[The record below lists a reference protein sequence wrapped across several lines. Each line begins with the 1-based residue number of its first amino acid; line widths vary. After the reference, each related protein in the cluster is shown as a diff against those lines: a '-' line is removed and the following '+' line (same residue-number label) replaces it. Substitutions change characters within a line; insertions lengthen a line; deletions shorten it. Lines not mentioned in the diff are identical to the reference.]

1 MNKKTIITVLLAL
14 VAMAGHGQIH
24 YRIEGNIGM
33 PEFTGALK
41 IYDIVSL
48 NTIDTVEIVK
58 GEIIPVEGDI
68 PEMVWCTMNEIESN
82 DSISSQGVSLGWLF
96 LADGTTRVEGIKDTW
111 LQFSGT
117 PICEDIKGFIQE
129 RDSVVQEEGQSA
141 YDWVSAR
148 GEVCQKYI
156 SRHTND
162 VYGLCLLINDGY
174 NYMKPDAWLKL
185 YEQINDEYLARN
197 RTFLTKSIAE
207 YINKRKAKMASTLD
221 TNVGSHFAD
230 FAVEYNG
237 RTTRLS
243 DYVGRGQ
250 YVIADFWASWCGPCR
265 AGIPTLI
272 ENYNRYKEQGLI
284 VIGIACSDKPDA
296 SLQAIKED
304 GVPYPQIINS
314 QKIATDI
321 YNIRTIPEVILFA
334 PDGTILAR
342 YSHGDNVYEM
352 LAQIFE
358 GEL

>member
-1 MNKKTIITVLLAL
+1 
-14 VAMAGHGQIH
+14 
-24 YRIEGNIGM
+24 M

-68 PEMVWCTMNEIESN
+68 PEMVWCMMNEIESN

-96 LADGTTRVEGIKDTW
+96 LADGTTLIEGTKDTW

-117 PICEDIKGFIQE
+117 SICEDIKGFKQE
-129 RDSVVQEEGQSA
+129 RDSIVQEEGQSA
-141 YDWVSAR
+141 YDYVFAR

-174 NYMKPDAWLKL
+174 LYMNPAAWLKL
-185 YEQINDEYLARN
+185 YEQINVEYFARN
-197 RTFLTKSIAE
+197 RTSFTKSLTE
-207 YINKRKAKMASTLD
+207 YINKCRAKMDSTPN
-221 TNVGSHFAD
+221 TNVGSLFAD

-237 RTTRLS
+237 KTTRLS

-250 YVIADFWASWCGPCR
+250 YVVADFWASWCGPCR
-265 AGIPTLI
+265 AEIPTLI
-272 ENYNRYKEQGLI
+272 EKYNKYKEQGLV

-296 SLQAIKED
+296 SLKAIKED

-321 YNIRTIPEVILFA
+321 YDLRTIPEVILFA

-342 YSHGDNVYEM
+342 YSRGDNVYEM

-358 GEL
+358 GKL